1 MRRWW
6 IRLARQLGALAATV
20 ILGGVLTAEMV
31 RHSPGFEA
39 DERLTDARLNA
50 ESRAAI
56 RAERSAN
63 DAVVPFYLHHIS
75 GMLRGN
81 WGMSQSLRMPIGELI
96 RSRAPVTA
104 GIMLAGVAGGWA
116 LAFVLAL
123 ATIRYHVWGRMAGG
137 LSIALLSVPV
147 AALAVLIFTARGPI
161 PGIMA
166 LILFPRLFDHL
177 RNLLTDAYAQPHVV
191 TARAMGSGP
200 VRVLARHVLPICR
213 PQLLALAGVSVSMAF
228 GAAIPVETLC
238 DLPGIGQLAWK
249 AAVARDLPVIVTLT
263 LLITVLTQAA
273 NAVSDWADTQR
284 GAEA

>member
-1 MRRWW
+1 MPRWGM
-6 IRLARQLGALAATV
+6 RLARQLGALAVTV
-20 ILGGVLTAEMV
+20 ILGGILTAEMV

-56 RAERSAN
+56 QAEREVNSAI
-63 DAVVPFYLHHIS
+63 VPFYIRHIA
-75 GMLRGN
+75 GMLRGD
-81 WGMSQSLRMPIGELI
+81 WGVSQSLRTPVRELI
-96 RSRAPVTA
+96 RMRMPVTA
-104 GIMLAGVAGGWA
+104 EIMLAGVAGGWL

-123 ATIRYHVWGRMAGG
+123 STVHYPPWGRAAGI

-147 AALAVLIFTARGPI
+147 AALAVLIFAARGPV

-177 RNLLTDAYAQPHVV
+177 RNLLAEAYAQPHVV
-191 TARAMGSGP
+191 TARAMGVGP
-200 VRVLARHVLPICR
+200 VPVLIRHVLPICR
-213 PQLLALAGVSVSMAF
+213 AQLLALAGVSVSMAF

-249 AAVARDLPVIVTLT
+249 AAMARDLPVIVTLT

-273 NAVSDWADTQR
+273 NAVSDWADTRREGQ
-284 GAEA
+284 A